1 MPAALVALERWMGQ
15 ALAALSAGQ
24 RKALFS
30 AVGREV
36 RQRNAARMAAQI
48 GPDGAPWASRQ
59 PRRERDSHGKVR
71 RAARMMLKLRQAKRL
86 RVDASAAGVDV
97 GFRGRNALIAS
108 IHHYGGMDYVD
119 RRQSDVKAAYPAR
132 PLIGLPA
139 DDVQAIRQIILSHI
153 AAKLPG

>member
-1 MPAALVALERWMGQ
+1 MSQ

-24 RKALFS
+24 RKALFRE
-30 AVGREV
+30 VGREM

-48 GPDGAPWASRQ
+48 GPDGAPWAARQ

-71 RAARMMLKLRQAKRL
+71 RAAQMMVKLRQAKRL
-86 RVDASAAGVDV
+86 QVDASAAGVDV
-97 GFRGRNALIAS
+97 GFRGRNAMIAS
-108 IHHYGGMDYVD
+108 IHHHGGMDYVD
-119 RRQSDVKAAYPAR
+119 RHQSDVRAAYPAR

-139 DDVQAIRQIILSHI
+139 DDVHAVRHIILSHI